1 MSGGTVAHHGSWG
14 NESALRRYLLDDRV
28 AFRHRMVSTLAG
40 DPAWSSQTWEQ
51 LSHSVDA
58 LASGGEYRCH
68 GWELRDDHPARVLGV
83 NTDFVL
89 GADDVLRPYRGG

>member
-28 AFRHRMVSTLAG
+28 AFRHRMVSTLAD

-83 NTDFVL
+83 NTDLVL
-89 GADDVLRPYRGG
+89 GADNVLRVV